1 MAMSAEAKQS
11 ALSEYFDECHEMLER
26 LDKNISTVEKNGSDK
41 ELLAAIYRDMHTLK
55 GTSQLFGFAKIGR
68 LAHVMET
75 CLDPIRKGKAKLS
88 DELLDS
94 LFIGLDFITHSLDF
108 IKEKQK
114 EPENHEIL
122 ENILAKFIAAVE
134 LSITGLDAISKDK
147 ILMVD
152 NILPPL
158 KNDIKQEEIRQVPVE
173 NKKEEEHV
181 AYEIFDIPEKTVQN
195 VTSTPKSPTQN
206 KSEEIQ
212 INDKKN
218 KSEENQTND
227 KKNTDEQISET
238 IRVQVN
244 LLNNLMNLVGEL
256 VLIRNQLLQHA
267 KLNDEDTEFLKIS
280 QRLNV
285 LTAELQNEVMKT
297 RMQPIGNV
305 LTIFS
310 RVVRDLSKELG
321 KKIDLVLLGVDT
333 ELDKTVIEAVK
344 DPLMHIVRNAV
355 DHGIETLEER
365 KKVGKKETAVI
376 RINAYNESG
385 QVIIEIID
393 DGRGID
399 KDKISAKALE
409 KGIITKEALAKMT
422 EKEIQLLIFAP
433 GFSTADVVSNISGR
447 GVGMD
452 VVKTNVERIGGFVD
466 LFSVPGEGTTIIIKI
481 PLSLAIVPALVVQTE
496 GQRFAIPQTKL
507 VELIRIDHSD
517 ENSEKIEN
525 LQGQSVLRLRGK
537 LLPIISLSQVLFQK
551 SLPLNSEKDNT
562 VSNIVI
568 LNADNFLFGLIVDEI
583 NDSADIVVKS
593 LSQFLKDLKVF
604 SGATI
609 MGDGTVALTIDV
621 LGIAETAKI
630 SIDHTNERPSSN
642 IQSKSESNY
651 HSDNCEYLLIDTG
664 APSSYAI
671 PLSIVNRL
679 EEFESDKFEL
689 SGEQKVIRYRNSL
702 LPIFS
707 LPDFLELPFED
718 PKKLIARERTPIVV
732 IKRGNFSY
740 GIEVR
745 EIHDIVE
752 VSSEI
757 DQSVKD
763 RPGIL
768 GTIVTNEQIIVVAD
782 IFGMIDTIK
791 LTLESQ
797 SHLHTEVGQETIH
810 NHETSHKHLHDP
822 IQRHKHRILLVE
834 DSSFFRNYIRSVL
847 LEAGFLVDTAYDGA
861 NALEILNNAPKNHFS
876 LILSDIEMPVM
887 DGITFA
893 KKVKSSKN
901 YANIPM
907 IAVTTKYSQE
917 DIEEG
922 LNAGFLIYLE
932 KLRAEKLIA
941 ELDSTLIHNGKIGEN

>member
-1 MAMSAEAKQS
+1 MAMSPEAKQS
-11 ALSEYFDECHEMLER
+11 ALSEYFDECHEMLDR
-26 LDKNISTVEKNGSDK
+26 LDKNISTVEKNGTDK

-55 GTSQLFGFAKIGR
+55 GTSQLFGFAKMGR

-94 LFIGLDFITHSLDF
+94 LFIGLDFITNSLEF
-108 IKEKQK
+108 IKEKHK
-114 EPENHEIL
+114 EADHHEIL
-122 ENILAKFIAAVE
+122 ESILAKFITAVE
-134 LSITGLDAISKDK
+134 LSITGLEALSKDK
-147 ILMVD
+147 ILFVD
-152 NILPPL
+152 NNLPPL
-158 KNDIKQEEIRQVPVE
+158 KNGIKQEEKRKVPVE

-181 AYEIFDIPEKTVQN
+181 AFEIFDVPEKTGQN
-195 VTSTPKSPTQN
+195 IVSTPKSPVQN
-206 KSEEIQ
+206 KTEEI
-212 INDKKN
+212 
-218 KSEENQTND
+218 QTND
-227 KKNTDEQISET
+227 KKISEEQISET

-267 KLNDEDTEFLKIS
+267 KLNDEDTEFLKMS

-321 KKIDLVLLGVDT
+321 KKIDLVLLGVET

-355 DHGIETLEER
+355 DHGIETIEER
-365 KKVGKKETAVI
+365 KKIGKKETAHI
-376 RINAYNESG
+376 RIKAYNESG

-399 KDKISAKALE
+399 KDKIGAKAIE
-409 KGIITKEALAKMT
+409 KGIISKEALAKMT

-551 SLPLNSEKDNT
+551 NLPTNIEKENS

-642 IQSKSESNY
+642 IQTKSESTY
-651 HSDNCEYLLIDTG
+651 HSDICEYLLIDTG

-671 PLSIVNRL
+671 PLSIVSRL
-679 EEFESDKFEL
+679 EEFESEKFEL

-718 PKKLIARERTPIVV
+718 PKKIITRERTPIVV
-732 IKRGNFSY
+732 IKRGSFSY

-757 DQSVKD
+757 NQSVKD

-797 SHLHTEVGQETIH
+797 SHTHPEVGPATIH
-810 NHETSHKHLHDP
+810 NHESTQRNIHEP

-834 DSSFFRNYIRSVL
+834 DSSFFRNYIRTVL

-861 NALEILNNAPKNHFS
+861 NALEILDSAPKNQFS
-876 LILSDIEMPVM
+876 LILSDIEMPIM
-887 DGITFA
+887 DGISLA

-901 YANIPM
+901 YGNIPM

-922 LNAGFLIYLE
+922 INAGFLIYLE

-941 ELDSTLIHNGKIGEN
+941 ELDEILIHNEKKGEK